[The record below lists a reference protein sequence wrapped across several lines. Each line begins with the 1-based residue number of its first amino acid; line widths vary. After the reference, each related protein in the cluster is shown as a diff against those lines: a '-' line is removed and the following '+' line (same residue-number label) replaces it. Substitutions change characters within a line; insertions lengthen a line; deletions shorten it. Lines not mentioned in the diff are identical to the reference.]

1 MYYPWN
7 DGNDYNR
14 LCYTF
19 QKQLL
24 FNDEKLIIH
33 IGKGGGL
40 GHKLV
45 SLLRSITYALL
56 NNRPLRCLYLFNFL
70 FNSDNATVILE

>member
-14 LCYTF
+14 LCYAF

-24 FNDEKLIIH
+24 FNDGKLIIH

-45 SLLRSITYALL
+45 SLLRSITYAYTVEVYLDQISQFYIFE
-56 NNRPLRCLYLFNFL
+56 NDLYLNVFY
-70 FNSDNATVILE
+70 